1 MANLAFSAPV
11 STRFDGWQR
20 LRRDLAGTR
29 GNLAI
34 TLALLGLAA
43 WIVPP
48 LWRWAVSEAV
58 WSGDSAR
65 CAAAAGA
72 CWAFI
77 GEKLNFILFGFYPPH
92 LQWRALL
99 ALLLMAALVAATA
112 WPRFWGRGL
121 VALWAASVLG
131 IPMLLLGWPGGEP
144 VPTEKWGGLPVT
156 FLLSIGAFAAA
167 FPLAILLALGR
178 RSRMGG
184 LRLLSVIFIEVL
196 RGVPFIA
203 VLYAATLLFPLMLPA
218 GSDIDKFLRAEVA
231 LTLFVAAYLAE
242 VVRGGLQA
250 IPVGQYEAAK
260 SLGLSYWPSMRL
272 VVLPQALRLVIPPL
286 VNLAIG
292 IFQDTTLVIIIGM
305 FDFLNTARV
314 SATDPNWL
322 GFYNEAY
329 AFAALVYFAV
339 CFGASRYSLWLER
352 RFARGGRSGPNAGPG
367 AAAQTA

>member
-1 MANLAFSAPV
+1 MSSV
-11 STRFDGWQR
+11 SLSLQAGPRAERWRR
-20 LRRDLAGTR
+20 LRRDLTGSR

-34 TLALLGLAA
+34 TLGLLAGAI
-43 WIVPP
+43 WILPS

-58 WSGDSAR
+58 WQGDASA
-65 CAAAAGA
+65 CAAAGGA

-77 GEKLNFILFGFYPPH
+77 AEKLRFILFGFYPPH
-92 LQWRALL
+92 LHWRALL
-99 ALLLMAALVAATA
+99 SLLLMIVLVAATA
-112 WPRFWGRGL
+112 WPRFWGRPL
-121 VALWAASVLG
+121 LILWIIAVPG
-131 IPMLLLGWPGGEP
+131 IPLLLHGWPGSDF
-144 VPTEKWGGLPVT
+144 VATEKWGGLPVT
-156 FLLSIGAFAAA
+156 FLLSIGAFAGA

-184 LRLLSVIFIEVL
+184 MRLLSVIFIEVL

-231 LTLFVAAYLAE
+231 LTLFVVAYLAE
-242 VVRGGLQA
+242 VIRGGLQA
-250 IPVGQYEAAK
+250 MPAGQYEAAK
-260 SLGLSYWPSMRL
+260 ALGLSYGQSMRL
-272 VVLPQALRLVIPPL
+272 VILPQALRLVIPSL

-329 AFAALVYFAV
+329 VFAALVYFAV
-339 CFGASRYSLWLER
+339 CFLASRYSLWLEGRLAAGNARSTSR
-352 RFARGGRSGPNAGPG
+352 RASSEDS
-367 AAAQTA
+367 